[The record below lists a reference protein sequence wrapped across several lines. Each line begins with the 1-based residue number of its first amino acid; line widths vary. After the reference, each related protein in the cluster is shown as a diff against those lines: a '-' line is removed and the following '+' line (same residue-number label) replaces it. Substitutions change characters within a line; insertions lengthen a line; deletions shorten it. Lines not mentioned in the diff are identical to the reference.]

1 LPAFA
6 SRLHHRAAAL
16 IVAAAIAMQAFLAGL
31 AAEGA
36 LVQAPGVPGLAVI
49 CHGAGAAD
57 QGNGTVPEPT
67 GAKHPCCMS
76 CTAAAPAL
84 AALPSTDRPQPGRSF
99 KPPIPEARTILIA
112 WRAVRAGLSQAPPS
126 PI

>member
-1 LPAFA
+1 VPAFV
-6 SRLHHRAAAL
+6 SRLCPRAAAL
-16 IVAAAIAMQAFLAGL
+16 IAAAVIAMQAFLAGL
-31 AAEGA
+31 AAEGV
-36 LVQAPGVPGLAVI
+36 LVQAPAVSGGAVI

-84 AALPSTDRPQPGRSF
+84 AGPANTLRALSGRSF
-99 KPPIPEARTILIA
+99 KHPIPEARTILIA
-112 WRAVRAGLSQAPPS
+112 RRAVRAGPSQAPPS